1 MYATKLKTPSPQGSC
16 GQTTT
21 FCWGECFWLKNSYM
35 EKQSVPKFKIFQK
48 RRNNKKLKIFVVWH
62 KPQVL
67 VSAFLTLPIIIKN
80 HNNNEN

>member
-1 MYATKLKTPSPQGSC
+1 
-16 GQTTT
+16 
-21 FCWGECFWLKNSYM
+21 M